1 MLDRAEFIK
10 YNKGDKW
17 GRRYKGG
24 RLPVRT
30 WGDDWMEIN
39 SSGNVYEQIVNH
51 YKKYISLGILK
62 SGDKLPSCREFAIS
76 IGVNHK
82 TVERA
87 YAQLVKEGIIVSPK
101 KGYFVPKEKK
111 QKNPMV
117 RDVLSMLKTNGI
129 SKDEIQE
136 CLDELFEEESKW
148 LK

>member
-1 MLDRAEFIK
+1 
-10 YNKGDKW
+10 
-17 GRRYKGG
+17 
-24 RLPVRT
+24 
-30 WGDDWMEIN
+30 MEIN

-62 SGDKLPSCREFAIS
+62 GGDKLPSCREFAIN

-87 YAQLVKEGIIVSPK
+87 YAQLVKEGIIVSIPK
-101 KGYFVPKEKK
+101 KGYFVSKEKK

-117 RDVLSMLKTNGI
+117 KDVLSMLKTNGI

-136 CLDELFEEESKW
+136 CLDELFEEESK
-148 LK
+148 